1 MFNKDNLE
9 KLMIKK
15 GWTKYRLA
23 KEANLGQ
30 STVHEIISGKKKTP
44 TSTTLSKLANALDV
58 SVDDF
63 FDNTTTHKEE
73 KIDNSIKE
81 DLPIIPKKFTNPA
94 EAREYVNKHQI
105 FGSNGF
111 DSNKLDDNEIL
122 DFANEL
128 LKQMELISF
137 KYKK

>member
-1 MFNKDNLE
+1 MFNKNKLISILE
-9 KLMIKK
+9 NKRWSAYKLWKSS
-15 GWTKYRLA
+15 GVS
-23 KEANLGQ
+23 Q
-30 STVHEIISGKKKTP
+30 SVISDIINGKVKNPTVK
-44 TSTTLSKLANALDV
+44 TLSKLAQALDV
-58 SVDDF
+58 SVNDF
-63 FDNTTTHKEE
+63 FDSDNSTEE
-73 KIDNSIKE
+73 KTDIKE